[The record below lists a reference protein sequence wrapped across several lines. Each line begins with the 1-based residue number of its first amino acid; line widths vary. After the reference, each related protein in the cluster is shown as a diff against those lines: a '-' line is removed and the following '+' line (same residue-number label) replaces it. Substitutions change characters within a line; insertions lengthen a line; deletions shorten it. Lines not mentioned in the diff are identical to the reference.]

1 MSFEFKN
8 KLLQEVL
15 EDPTRRNIV
24 KELALKNQET
34 FIILYRDVLH
44 LKETT
49 ARHHLKFLVDNNII
63 QRIKM
68 SGSRTNLLQINPL
81 VIHDVRS
88 FLHINRP
95 YLFIGM
101 LGKEKF
107 SLEIDSSLHALEN
120 QNIHVEKMVFFCGKN
135 NQNIIDSDQELK
147 QLVSKS
153 NIEIIFTE
161 LYDIEKVLKDM
172 NQFILRIIFDY
183 QIIANVTRGTKIHSI
198 ALYQL
203 ARDYGFSRYYVPE
216 GTNQLLK
223 LN

>member
-15 EDPTRRNIV
+15 EDPTRRIIV
-24 KELALKNQET
+24 RELALKNQET

-49 ARHHLKFLVDNNII
+49 ARHHIKFLVDNNII
-63 QRIKM
+63 QRIRV
-68 SGSRTNLLQINPL
+68 SGTRTNLLQINPL

-88 FLHINRP
+88 FLQIDKP

-101 LGKEKF
+101 LGKDNFGVEIESSLL
-107 SLEIDSSLHALEN
+107 SLEK
-120 QNIHVEKMVFFCGKN
+120 QNIHSEKMVFFCGKN
-135 NQNIIDSDQELK
+135 NQIEIDSDKELMH
-147 QLVSKS
+147 LVSKY

-172 NQFILRIIFDY
+172 NQLILRIIFDY

>member
-1 MSFEFKN
+1 MSFDFKN

-24 KELALKNQET
+24 RELALKNKET

-44 LKETT
+44 LKKTT
-49 ARHHLKFLVDNNII
+49 ARHHLKFLVDNNVI
-63 QRIKM
+63 QRIKV

-81 VIHDVRS
+81 VIHDVRT
-88 FLHINRP
+88 FLQINKP

-107 SLEIDSSLHALEN
+107 SLEIESSFHALEK
-120 QNIHVEKMVFFCGKN
+120 QNIHVEKMVFFCGKI
-135 NQNIIDSDQELK
+135 NQNEIDTDQELK

-153 NIEIIFTE
+153 NTEIIFTE
-161 LYDIEKVLKDM
+161 LYNIEKVLKDM

-223 LN
+223 LH